1 MVHFGR
7 SYRRLIP
14 FIRPHLW
21 MLLLGLLC
29 TLGFVLTMP
38 ALAYLIEWVARSIG
52 AGDLG
57 QLRLLAL
64 IGVLFFLVRGA
75 FQYGQDALMAKASLQ
90 MVLELRQRVY
100 AHLQALDVGYF
111 SSSRTGDLV
120 YRLTGD
126 LDRVGEVVQRFFH
139 RFIPSVLTIVAVVV
153 YLFSLNGIL
162 TLTTLVIAPLM
173 GALISWFGD
182 RLLAR
187 SRLNQESMSDL
198 AALLTEVFAG
208 IGLIRAFA
216 AEDYEIRRFSTIAK
230 NNCLARFQTEQVK
243 AIQDPVVGFLYAM
256 SVLGV
261 FWIGGWQI
269 SQGKLTGSQFL
280 GFIAGVAM
288 LIDPI
293 VHITNNYSELKQG
306 EASVERIFELLDLRS
321 QVYTLPGARP
331 LPPIQGWV
339 EFDRVSFSYKPDQP
353 VLRDISFTVSPGE
366 VVALVGSSGAGKTTL
381 VNLIPRFY
389 DPQQGCIRIDGIDIR
404 TVTLQSLRRQIGIV
418 PQDITLFSGTIA
430 SNIAYGQENFD
441 LEAVRQAAEI
451 ANIHTFIESL
461 PDGYATLVGERGITL
476 SGGQRQRLAIARA
489 VLLNPKILILDEA
502 TSALDN
508 ESEAL
513 VQEALQRLMQRCTV
527 FIIAHRLSTV
537 RKADRIFV
545 LEQGQ
550 LLEQGNHC
558 ELLGKGGRYAQFHL
572 RQFQ

>member
-1 MVHFGR
+1 MHPGR

-21 MLLLGLLC
+21 MLLLGLTC

-57 QLRLLAL
+57 QLRMLAL
-64 IGVLFFLVRGA
+64 IGVVFFLVRGA
-75 FQYGQDALMAKASLQ
+75 FQYGQDTLMARASLQ
-90 MVLELRQRVY
+90 MVLELRQQIY
-100 AHLQALDVGYF
+100 AHLQALDVDYF
-111 SSSRTGDLV
+111 SGSRTGDLV

-139 RFIPSVLTIVAVVV
+139 RFIPSVLTILAVVA
-153 YLFSLNGIL
+153 YLFYLNGIL
-162 TLTTLVIAPLM
+162 TLTTLLIAPLM

-182 RLLAR
+182 RLLFR
-187 SRLNQESMSDL
+187 SRLNQEKMSDL

-208 IGLIRAFA
+208 ISLTRAFA
-216 AEDYEIRRFSTIAK
+216 AEDYEIRRFSAIAES
-230 NNCLARFQTEQVK
+230 NRLARFQTEQVK

-261 FWIGGWQI
+261 FWVGGWQI
-269 SQGKLTGSQFL
+269 SQGNLTGSQFL

-306 EASVERIFELLDLRS
+306 EASVERIFELLNTRS
-321 QVYTLPGARP
+321 QIRELPGARP
-331 LPPIQGWV
+331 MPAIQGWV
-339 EFDRVSFSYKPDQP
+339 EFDQVSFAYKPDQP
-353 VLRDISFTVSPGE
+353 VLKQISFQVSPGE
-366 VVALVGSSGAGKTTL
+366 IVALVGSSGAGKSTL
-381 VNLIPRFY
+381 VSLIPRFY

-404 TVTLQSLRRQIGIV
+404 TVTLKSLRRQIGIV
-418 PQDITLFSGTIA
+418 PQEITLFSGTIA
-430 SNIAYGQENFD
+430 SNIAYGQEHFD
-441 LEAVRQAAEI
+441 LEAVRQAAQV
-451 ANIHTFIESL
+451 ANIDTFIESL
-461 PDGYATLVGERGITL
+461 PDGYATRVGERGVTL

-527 FIIAHRLSTV
+527 FVIAHRLSTV
-537 RKADRIFV
+537 RTAHRIFV

-550 LLEQGNHC
+550 LLEQGNHR

-572 RQFQ
+572 RQFH

>member
-1 MVHFGR
+1 MHPGR

-21 MLLLGLLC
+21 MLLLGLTC

-52 AGDLG
+52 AGDLE
-57 QLRLLAL
+57 QLRMLAL
-64 IGVLFFLVRGA
+64 IGVVFFLVRGA
-75 FQYGQDALMAKASLQ
+75 FQYGQDTLMARASLQ
-90 MVLELRQRVY
+90 MVLELRQQIY
-100 AHLQALDVGYF
+100 AHLQALDLDYF
-111 SSSRTGDLV
+111 SGSRTGDLV

-139 RFIPSVLTIVAVVV
+139 RFIPSVLTILAVVA
-153 YLFSLNGIL
+153 YLFYLNGIL
-162 TLTTLVIAPLM
+162 TLTTLLIAPLM

-182 RLLAR
+182 RLLFR
-187 SRLNQESMSDL
+187 SRLNQEKMSDL

-208 IGLIRAFA
+208 ISLTRAFA
-216 AEDYEIRRFSTIAK
+216 AEDYEIRRFSAIAES
-230 NNCLARFQTEQVK
+230 NRLARFQTEQVK

-261 FWIGGWQI
+261 FWVGGWQI
-269 SQGKLTGSQFL
+269 SQGNLTGSQFL

-306 EASVERIFELLDLRS
+306 EASVERIFELLNTRS
-321 QVYTLPGARP
+321 QIRELPGARP
-331 LPPIQGWV
+331 MPPIQGWV
-339 EFDRVSFSYKPDQP
+339 EFDQVSFSYKPDQP
-353 VLRDISFTVSPGE
+353 VLKQISFQVSPGE
-366 VVALVGSSGAGKTTL
+366 IVALVGSSGAGKSTL
-381 VNLIPRFY
+381 VSLIPRFY

-404 TVTLQSLRRQIGIV
+404 TVTLKSLRRQIGIV
-418 PQDITLFSGTIA
+418 PQEITLFSGTIA
-430 SNIAYGQENFD
+430 SNIAYGQEDFD
-441 LEAVRQAAEI
+441 LEAVRQAAQV
-451 ANIHTFIESL
+451 ANIDTFIESL
-461 PDGYATLVGERGITL
+461 PDGYATRVGERGVTL

-513 VQEALQRLMQRCTV
+513 IQEALQRLMQRCTV
-527 FIIAHRLSTV
+527 FVIAHRLSTV
-537 RKADRIFV
+537 RTAHRIFV

-550 LLEQGNHC
+550 LLEQGNHR

-572 RQFQ
+572 RQFH

>member
-1 MVHFGR
+1 MHLGR

-21 MLLLGLLC
+21 MLLLGLTC

-57 QLRLLAL
+57 QLRMLAL
-64 IGVLFFLVRGA
+64 IGVVFFLVRGA
-75 FQYGQDALMAKASLQ
+75 FQYGQDTLMARASLQ
-90 MVLELRQRVY
+90 MVLELRQQIY
-100 AHLQALDVGYF
+100 AHLQALDVDYF
-111 SSSRTGDLV
+111 SGSRTGDLV

-139 RFIPSVLTIVAVVV
+139 RFIPSVLTILAVVA
-153 YLFSLNGIL
+153 YLFYLNGIL
-162 TLTTLVIAPLM
+162 TLTTLLIAPLM

-182 RLLAR
+182 RLLFR
-187 SRLNQESMSDL
+187 SRLNQEKMSDL

-208 IGLIRAFA
+208 ISLTRAFA
-216 AEDYEIRRFSTIAK
+216 AEDYEIRRFSAIAK
-230 NNCLARFQTEQVK
+230 SNRLARFQTEQVK

-261 FWIGGWQI
+261 FWVGGWQI
-269 SQGKLTGSQFL
+269 SQGNLTGSQFL

-306 EASVERIFELLDLRS
+306 EASVERIFELLNTRS
-321 QVYTLPGARP
+321 QIRELPGARP
-331 LPPIQGWV
+331 MPPIQGWV
-339 EFDRVSFSYKPDQP
+339 EFDQVSFAYKPDQP
-353 VLRDISFTVSPGE
+353 VLKQISFQVSPGE
-366 VVALVGSSGAGKTTL
+366 IVALVGSSGAGKSTL
-381 VNLIPRFY
+381 VSLIPRFY

-404 TVTLQSLRRQIGIV
+404 TVTLKSLRRQIGIV
-418 PQDITLFSGTIA
+418 PQEITLFSGTIA
-430 SNIAYGQENFD
+430 SNIAYGQEHFD
-441 LEAVRQAAEI
+441 LEAVRQAAQV
-451 ANIHTFIESL
+451 ANIDTFIESL
-461 PDGYATLVGERGITL
+461 PDGYATRVGERGVTL

-527 FIIAHRLSTV
+527 FVIAHRLSTV
-537 RKADRIFV
+537 RTAHRIFV

-550 LLEQGNHC
+550 LLEQGNHR

-572 RQFQ
+572 RQFH

>member
-1 MVHFGR
+1 MHPGR
-7 SYRRLIP
+7 SYRRLFP

-21 MLLLGLLC
+21 MLLLGLAC

-57 QLRLLAL
+57 QLRILAL
-64 IGVLFFLVRGA
+64 IGVVFFLVRGA
-75 FQYGQDALMAKASLQ
+75 FQYGQDTLMARASLQ
-90 MVLELRQRVY
+90 MVLELRQRLY
-100 AHLQALDVGYF
+100 AHLQGLDVDYF
-111 SSSRTGDLV
+111 SGSRTGDLV

-139 RFIPSVLTIVAVVV
+139 RFIPSVLTILAVVA
-153 YLFSLNGIL
+153 YLFYLNGIL

-182 RLLAR
+182 RLLLR

-198 AALLTEVFAG
+198 SSLLTEAFAG
-208 IGLIRAFA
+208 ISLTRAFA
-216 AEDYEIRRFSTIAK
+216 AEEYEIRRFSAMAE
-230 NNCLARFQTEQVK
+230 NNRLARFQTEQVK

-261 FWIGGWQI
+261 FWVGGWQI
-269 SQGKLTGSQFL
+269 SEGNLTGSQFL

-306 EASVERIFELLDLRS
+306 EASVERIFELLDTPS
-321 QVYTLPGARP
+321 QVRELPGARP
-331 LPPIQGWV
+331 MPPIQGWV
-339 EFDRVSFSYKPDQP
+339 EFEQVSFAYKPDQP
-353 VLRDISFTVSPGE
+353 VLKRISFQVAPGE
-366 VVALVGSSGAGKTTL
+366 IVALVGSSGAGKSTL

-389 DPQQGCIRIDGIDIR
+389 DPQEGCIRIDGIDIR
-404 TVTLQSLRRQIGIV
+404 TVTLKSLRRQIGIV
-418 PQDITLFSGTIA
+418 PQEITLFSGTIA
-430 SNIAYGQENFD
+430 SNIAYGQEDFD
-441 LEAVRQAAEI
+441 LEAVRQAARV
-451 ANIHTFIESL
+451 ANIDSFIESL
-461 PDGYATLVGERGITL
+461 PDGYATRVGERGVTL

-489 VLLNPKILILDEA
+489 LLLNPKILILDEA

-527 FIIAHRLSTV
+527 FVIAHRLSTV
-537 RKADRIFV
+537 RSAHRIFV

-550 LLEQGNHC
+550 LLEEGNHR
-558 ELLGKGGRYAQFHL
+558 ELLSKGGRYAQFHW

>member
-1 MVHFGR
+1 MHPGR

-21 MLLLGLLC
+21 MLLLGLVC
-29 TLGFVLTMP
+29 TFGFVLTMP

-64 IGVLFFLVRGA
+64 IGVVFFLVRGT
-75 FQYGQDALMAKASLQ
+75 FQYGQDALMARASLQ

-100 AHLQALDVGYF
+100 AHLQALDLDYF
-111 SSSRTGDLV
+111 SGSRTGDLV

-139 RFIPSVLTIVAVVV
+139 RFIPSVLTIVAVVG
-153 YLFSLNGIL
+153 YLFYLNGIL
-162 TLTTLVIAPLM
+162 TLTTLLMAPLM

-182 RLLAR
+182 RLLFR

-208 IGLIRAFA
+208 ISLIRAFA
-216 AEDYEIRRFSTIAK
+216 AEEYEIRRFSAIAES
-230 NNCLARFQTEQVK
+230 NRLARFQTEQVK

-261 FWIGGWQI
+261 FWVGGWQI
-269 SQGKLTGSQFL
+269 SQGNLTGSQFL
-280 GFIAGVAM
+280 GFIAGIAM

-306 EASVERIFELLDLRS
+306 EASVERIFELLDTRS
-321 QVYTLPGARP
+321 QVCNLAGAKP

-339 EFDRVSFSYKPDQP
+339 EFDQVSFGYKPGQP
-353 VLRDISFTVSPGE
+353 VLKQISFKVSPGE
-366 VVALVGSSGAGKTTL
+366 IVALVGSSGAGKSTL
-381 VNLIPRFY
+381 VSLIPRFY
-389 DPQQGCIRIDGIDIR
+389 DPQQGCVRIDGTDIR

-418 PQDITLFSGTIA
+418 PQEITLFSGTIA
-430 SNIAYGQENFD
+430 SNIAYGQEHFD
-441 LEAVRQAAEI
+441 LEAVRQAAQV

-461 PDGYATLVGERGITL
+461 PDGYATVVGERGITL

-489 VLLNPKILILDEA
+489 VMLNPKILILDEA

-527 FIIAHRLSTV
+527 FVIAHRLSTV
-537 RKADRIFV
+537 RKAHRIFV

-550 LLEQGNHC
+550 LLEQGNHK

>member
-1 MVHFGR
+1 MHPGR

-14 FIRPHLW
+14 FIQPHLW
-21 MLLLGLLC
+21 MLLLGLMC

-57 QLRLLAL
+57 QLRMLAL
-64 IGVLFFLVRGA
+64 IGVVFFLVRGA
-75 FQYGQDALMAKASLQ
+75 FQYGQDALMARASLQ

-100 AHLQALDVGYF
+100 AHLQALDLDYF
-111 SSSRTGDLV
+111 SGSRTGDLV

-139 RFIPSVLTIVAVVV
+139 RFIPSVLTIVAVVG
-153 YLFSLNGIL
+153 YLFYLNGIL
-162 TLTTLVIAPLM
+162 TLTTLLMAPLM

-182 RLLAR
+182 RLLFR

-216 AEDYEIRRFSTIAK
+216 AEEYEIRRFSTIAE
-230 NNCLARFQTEQVK
+230 NNRLARFQTEQVK

-306 EASVERIFELLDLRS
+306 EASVERIFELLDIRS
-321 QVYTLPGARP
+321 QVCDSPGAKS

-339 EFDRVSFSYKPDQP
+339 EFDQVSFRYKPDQP
-353 VLRDISFTVSPGE
+353 VLKQISFKVSPGE
-366 VVALVGSSGAGKTTL
+366 IVALVGSSGAGKSTL
-381 VNLIPRFY
+381 VGLIPRFY

-418 PQDITLFSGTIA
+418 PQEITLFSGTIA
-430 SNIAYGQENFD
+430 SNIAYGQEHFD
-441 LEAVRQAAEI
+441 LEAVRQAAQV

-461 PDGYATLVGERGITL
+461 PDGYATLVGERGVTL

-527 FIIAHRLSTV
+527 FVIAHRLSTV
-537 RKADRIFV
+537 RTAHRIFV

-550 LLEQGNHC
+550 LLEQGNHK

>member
-1 MVHFGR
+1 
-7 SYRRLIP
+7 
-14 FIRPHLW
+14 
-21 MLLLGLLC
+21 MLLLGLTC

-57 QLRLLAL
+57 QLRMLAL
-64 IGVLFFLVRGA
+64 IGVVFFLVRGA
-75 FQYGQDALMAKASLQ
+75 FQYGQDTLMARASLQ
-90 MVLELRQRVY
+90 MVLELRQQIY
-100 AHLQALDVGYF
+100 AHLQALDVDYF
-111 SSSRTGDLV
+111 SGSRTGDLV

-139 RFIPSVLTIVAVVV
+139 RFIPSVLTILAVVA
-153 YLFSLNGIL
+153 YLFYLNSIL
-162 TLTTLVIAPLM
+162 TLTTLLIAPLM

-182 RLLAR
+182 RLLFR
-187 SRLNQESMSDL
+187 SRLNQEKMSDL

-208 IGLIRAFA
+208 ISLTRAFA
-216 AEDYEIRRFSTIAK
+216 AEDYEIRRFSAIAES
-230 NNCLARFQTEQVK
+230 NRLARFQTEQVK

-261 FWIGGWQI
+261 FWVGGWQI
-269 SQGKLTGSQFL
+269 SQGNLTGSQFL

-306 EASVERIFELLDLRS
+306 EASVERIFELLNTRS
-321 QVYTLPGARP
+321 QIRELPGARP
-331 LPPIQGWV
+331 MPPIQGWV
-339 EFDRVSFSYKPDQP
+339 EFDQVSFAYKPDQP
-353 VLRDISFTVSPGE
+353 VLKQISFQVSPGE
-366 VVALVGSSGAGKTTL
+366 IVALVGSSGAGKSTL
-381 VNLIPRFY
+381 VSLIPRFY

-404 TVTLQSLRRQIGIV
+404 TVTLKSLRRQIGIV
-418 PQDITLFSGTIA
+418 PQEITLFSGTIA
-430 SNIAYGQENFD
+430 GNIAYGQEHFD
-441 LEAVRQAAEI
+441 LEAVRQAAQV
-451 ANIHTFIESL
+451 ANIDTFIESL
-461 PDGYATLVGERGITL
+461 PDGYATRVGERGVTL

-527 FIIAHRLSTV
+527 FVIAHRLSTV
-537 RKADRIFV
+537 RTAHRIFV

-550 LLEQGNHC
+550 LLEQGNHR

-572 RQFQ
+572 RQFH

>member
-1 MVHFGR
+1 MHPGR

-21 MLLLGLLC
+21 MLLLGLTC

-57 QLRLLAL
+57 QLRMLAL
-64 IGVLFFLVRGA
+64 IGVVFFLVRGA
-75 FQYGQDALMAKASLQ
+75 FQYGQDTLMARASLQ
-90 MVLELRQRVY
+90 MVLELRQQIY
-100 AHLQALDVGYF
+100 AHLQALDVDYF
-111 SSSRTGDLV
+111 SGSRTGDLV

-139 RFIPSVLTIVAVVV
+139 RFIPSVLTILAVVA
-153 YLFSLNGIL
+153 YLFYLNGIL
-162 TLTTLVIAPLM
+162 TLTTLLIAPLM

-182 RLLAR
+182 RLLFR
-187 SRLNQESMSDL
+187 SRLNQEKMSDL

-208 IGLIRAFA
+208 ISLTRAFA
-216 AEDYEIRRFSTIAK
+216 AEDYEIRRFSAIAES
-230 NNCLARFQTEQVK
+230 NRLARFQTEQVK

-261 FWIGGWQI
+261 FWVGGWQI
-269 SQGKLTGSQFL
+269 SQGNLTGSQFL

-306 EASVERIFELLDLRS
+306 EASVERIFELLNTRS
-321 QVYTLPGARP
+321 QIRELPGARP
-331 LPPIQGWV
+331 MPPIQGWV
-339 EFDRVSFSYKPDQP
+339 EFDQVSFAYKPDQP
-353 VLRDISFTVSPGE
+353 VLKQISFQVSPGE
-366 VVALVGSSGAGKTTL
+366 IVALVGSSGAGKSTL
-381 VNLIPRFY
+381 VSLIPRFY

-404 TVTLQSLRRQIGIV
+404 TVTLKSLRRQIGIV
-418 PQDITLFSGTIA
+418 PQEITLFSGTIA
-430 SNIAYGQENFD
+430 SNIAYGQEHFD
-441 LEAVRQAAEI
+441 LEAVRQAAQV
-451 ANIHTFIESL
+451 ANIDTFIESL
-461 PDGYATLVGERGITL
+461 PDGYATRVGERGVTL

-527 FIIAHRLSTV
+527 FVIAHRLSTV
-537 RKADRIFV
+537 RTAHRIFV

-550 LLEQGNHC
+550 LLEQGNHR

-572 RQFQ
+572 RQFH

>member
-1 MVHFGR
+1 MHPGR
-7 SYRRLIP
+7 SYRRLVP
-14 FIRPHLW
+14 FIQPHLW
-21 MLLLGLLC
+21 MLLLGLTC

-57 QLRLLAL
+57 QLRMLAL
-64 IGVLFFLVRGA
+64 IGVVFFLVRGA
-75 FQYGQDALMAKASLQ
+75 FQYGQDTLMARASLQ

-100 AHLQALDVGYF
+100 AHLQALDLDYF
-111 SSSRTGDLV
+111 SGNRTGDLV

-139 RFIPSVLTIVAVVV
+139 RFIPSVLTIVAVVG
-153 YLFSLNGIL
+153 YLFYLNGIL
-162 TLTTLVIAPLM
+162 TLTTLLMAPLM

-182 RLLAR
+182 RLLFR

-216 AEDYEIRRFSTIAK
+216 AEEYEIRRFSTIAES
-230 NNCLARFQTEQVK
+230 NRLARFQTEQVK

-269 SQGKLTGSQFL
+269 SQGNLTGSQFL
-280 GFIAGVAM
+280 GFIAGIAM

-306 EASVERIFELLDLRS
+306 EASVERIFELLDTRS
-321 QVYTLPGARP
+321 QVCDLPGAKP

-339 EFDRVSFSYKPDQP
+339 EFDQVSFRYKPDQP
-353 VLRDISFTVSPGE
+353 VLKQLSFKISPGE
-366 VVALVGSSGAGKTTL
+366 IVALVGSSGAGKSTL
-381 VNLIPRFY
+381 VSLIPRFY

-418 PQDITLFSGTIA
+418 PQEITLFSGTIA
-430 SNIAYGQENFD
+430 SNIAYGQEHFD
-441 LEAVRQAAEI
+441 LEAVRQAAQV
-451 ANIHTFIESL
+451 ANIHSFIESL
-461 PDGYATLVGERGITL
+461 PDGYATLVGERGVTL

-527 FIIAHRLSTV
+527 FVIAHRLSTV
-537 RKADRIFV
+537 RTAHRIFV

-550 LLEQGNHC
+550 LLEQGNHG

>member
-1 MVHFGR
+1 MHPGR

-21 MLLLGLLC
+21 MLLLGLTC

-57 QLRLLAL
+57 QLRMLAL
-64 IGVLFFLVRGA
+64 IGVVFFLVRGA
-75 FQYGQDALMAKASLQ
+75 FQYGQDTLMARASLQ
-90 MVLELRQRVY
+90 MVLELRQQIY
-100 AHLQALDVGYF
+100 AHLQALDLDYF
-111 SSSRTGDLV
+111 SGSRTGDLV

-139 RFIPSVLTIVAVVV
+139 RFIPSVLTILAVVA
-153 YLFSLNGIL
+153 YLFYLNGIL
-162 TLTTLVIAPLM
+162 TLTTLLIAPLM

-182 RLLAR
+182 RLLFR
-187 SRLNQESMSDL
+187 SRLNQEKMSDL

-208 IGLIRAFA
+208 ISLTRAFA
-216 AEDYEIRRFSTIAK
+216 AEDYEIRRFSAIAES
-230 NNCLARFQTEQVK
+230 NRLARFQTEQVK

-261 FWIGGWQI
+261 FWVGGWQI
-269 SQGKLTGSQFL
+269 SQGNLTGSQFL

-306 EASVERIFELLDLRS
+306 EASVERIFELLNTRS
-321 QVYTLPGARP
+321 QIRELPGARP
-331 LPPIQGWV
+331 MPPIQGWV
-339 EFDRVSFSYKPDQP
+339 EFDQVSFAYKPDQP
-353 VLRDISFTVSPGE
+353 VLKQISFQVSPGE
-366 VVALVGSSGAGKTTL
+366 IVALVGSSGAGKSTL
-381 VNLIPRFY
+381 VSLIPRFY

-404 TVTLQSLRRQIGIV
+404 TVTLKSLRRQIGIV
-418 PQDITLFSGTIA
+418 PQEITLFSGTIA
-430 SNIAYGQENFD
+430 SNIAYGQEHFD
-441 LEAVRQAAEI
+441 LEAVRQAAQV
-451 ANIHTFIESL
+451 ANIDTFIESL
-461 PDGYATLVGERGITL
+461 PDGYATRVGERGVTL

-527 FIIAHRLSTV
+527 FVIAHRLSTV
-537 RKADRIFV
+537 RTAHRIFV

-550 LLEQGNHC
+550 LLEQGNHR

-572 RQFQ
+572 RQFH